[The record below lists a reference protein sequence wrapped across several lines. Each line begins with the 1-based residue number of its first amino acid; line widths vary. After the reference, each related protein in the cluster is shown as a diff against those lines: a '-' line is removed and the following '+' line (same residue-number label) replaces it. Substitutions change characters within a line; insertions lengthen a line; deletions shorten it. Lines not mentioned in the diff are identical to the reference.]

1 MQSLAVKNRGKFLD
15 CLFKF
20 RKFCFERV
28 FFKPRQTTK
37 FHFKDCLCLSFGESE
52 SLTHSLR
59 RNRRRFRR
67 LDDFDDFVDIV
78 DCDEQSFH
86 DFRADFRLFQV
97 KIAAFYK
104 HVALEV
110 DVMHQHF
117 DKSELFGLAFRDR
130 HHIDIEVC
138 FKFGMCKKIIYDF
151 LRVGVLTHLN
161 YGAHTVSVGLVHD
174 VRNTAEYVFFRFAK
188 LQYFLQQVGFFNLI
202 RQFRNNDVFLF
213 VFAVFDVDSR
223 AQSDFALARRVRL
236 HKVVPRDN
244 YAARRKVG
252 AGDDFHKFVKFDF
265 GIIDNRNRAVD
276 DFADIVSR
284 DIRRKTDR
292 YAVCAV
298 HEKVGESARQKHR
311 LFHRI
316 VEVPLPWYG
325 ILFQVFQDFHRKGI
339 QAGFGVTH
347 CRRAVAVDT
356 AEVAVAVDQHFSHI
370 ERLRHSDHSVVNGRV
385 AVGVEFAQTFADDT
399 RRLLMRFVRGVSE
412 FVHSVKDTALHGFKT
427 VFDARNGAVKDNVFA
442 VRHHRSVHDFFDGH
456 FEKLRFVFNFRLF
469 LCHYPFTTLSK

>member
-1 MQSLAVKNRGKFLD
+1 
-15 CLFKF
+15 
-20 RKFCFERV
+20 
-28 FFKPRQTTK
+28 
-37 FHFKDCLCLSFGESE
+37 
-52 SLTHSLR
+52 
-59 RNRRRFRR
+59 
-67 LDDFDDFVDIV
+67 
-78 DCDEQSFH
+78 
-86 DFRADFRLFQV
+86 
-97 KIAAFYK
+97 
-104 HVALEV
+104 
-110 DVMHQHF
+110 MHQHF

-161 YGAHTVSVGLVHD
+161 DGAHTVSVGLVHN

-188 LQYFLQQVGFFNLI
+188 LQYFLQKVGFFNLI

-292 YAVCAV
+292 NAVCAV

-316 VEVPLPWYG
+316 VKVPLPRHG
-325 ILFQVFQDFHRKGI
+325 ILFQVFQNFHRKGI

-347 CRRAVAVDT
+347 RRGSVPVAA
-356 AEVAVAVDQHFSHI
+356 AEIALTVHQGVTHRK
-370 ERLRHSDHSVVNGRV
+370 RLRHAYH
-385 AVGVEFAQTFADDT
+385 GV
-399 RRLLMRFVRGVSE
+399 VRG
-412 FVHSVKDTALHGFKT
+412 LIPMRM
-427 VFDARNGAVKDNVFA
+427 VF
-442 VRHHRSVHDFFDGH
+442 
-456 FEKLRFVFNFRLF
+456 
-469 LCHYPFTTLSK
+469 T